1 MLKRSKFSRKRSAY
15 EEDINP
21 MNYMSNLSDAMLVL
35 AVGMML
41 ALVAAWNVDITMMQS
56 EAGKKNEQNA
66 VELSEEV
73 DSLHTSSEKEEDS
86 VSVEDFG
93 LTEFGKVYVDAEGNY
108 YVIEEAGDRE

>member
-1 MLKRSKFSRKRSAY
+1 MLRRSKFSRKRAGH

-41 ALVAAWNVDITMMQS
+41 ALVAAWNVDITMVQS
-56 EAGKKNEQNA
+56 EAAKLEEQNA
-66 VELSEEV
+66 VELSEDV
-73 DSLHTSSEKEEDS
+73 DSLHTSSDKTEDS

-93 LTEFGKVYVDAEGNY
+93 LTEYGKVYVDEEGNFY
-108 YVIEEAGDRE
+108 GIEEAAE